1 MHIRTSFS
9 HETTH
14 EDLWIPLPDGTRL
27 HARVWRPQTDAP
39 VPALLEYLPDRL
51 TDRTAPRDW
60 QRHPWY
66 AGHGYASVRVD
77 ARGHGNSEG
86 VPADPYGESERADGV
101 EVIQWLADRPWC
113 SGAVGMF
120 GISRGGFTS
129 LRIAAL
135 APEPL
140 KAIVTVC
147 ATDDPYDNDGHRL
160 GGAVL
165 AVETHARAA
174 TALADVARP
183 PDPVHVGQV
192 MWRDMWVKRLEKVE
206 PFIHTWLSH
215 PTRDAYW
222 RHAGVREDGG
232 YGGIRAAVLAVGGWH
247 DPSCDTVLRLVE
259 TLPADRVR
267 GLIGPWCHQYPDRGL
282 PPGPAIGFLQET
294 LRWWDHWLRPTAT
307 SVPAPDPD
315 TIGHPDLGVIK
326 NPDLGVFSP
335 DLGVI
340 KDPGPDA
347 TAEPDPGLNDEPGP
361 RVNDDPDP
369 DVNDDPDPGV
379 NDDPDPGV
387 NDPDVMA
394 QPLLRSYVMAAHP
407 PATTY
412 PSLPGHWVG
421 DTAWPS
427 LSVTPI
433 AYALR
438 GAPVLVRS
446 PQHTGVDA
454 GRFRPV
460 GNDADLPPNQ
470 REEDARSACFEFE
483 VPGETWILGRPRARL
498 RLTSH
503 SSWGQVIA
511 RVCDVA
517 ADGSSTL
524 VTRGALNLSARYG
537 PDQAVSW
544 KPGSTED
551 VVFDLTATGYAF
563 PSGHRIRLSLSS
575 AYWPWIWPQPGS
587 AAGFILDPAGSSLEL
602 PVRARESD
610 PRITFEEPEQSE
622 PLGVTSPATL
632 DEPRPERLVARDVAR
647 GEWRLEVD
655 PRQDGT
661 RVHPDGL
668 ECTEDA
674 RDTYTID
681 ESDPLSARARST
693 RSIRLHR
700 PELPWDARVET
711 RSELGCDAR
720 EFITSNELICKDGNE
735 VVFHRTWE
743 RRIPRTADWGPGGGM
758 GKP

>member
-27 HARVWRPQTDAP
+27 HARVWRPLTDAP

-101 EVIQWLADRPWC
+101 EVIHWLADRPWC

-259 TLPADRVR
+259 SLPADRVR

-307 SVPAPDPD
+307 SVP
-315 TIGHPDLGVIK
+315 
-326 NPDLGVFSP
+326 
-335 DLGVI
+335 
-340 KDPGPDA
+340 DPGP
-347 TAEPDPGLNDEPGP
+347 GPGP
-361 RVNDDPDP
+361 GPGVNDDPG
-369 DVNDDPDPGV
+369 PGV

-387 NDPDVMA
+387 NGRAVMA

-427 LSVTPI
+427 PSVTPI

-460 GNDADLPPNQ
+460 GNDADMPPNQ
-470 REEDARSACFEFE
+470 REEDARSVCFEFE
-483 VPGETWILGRPRARL
+483 VPGETWILGRPRVRL

-503 SSWGQVIA
+503 SPWGQVIA

-587 AAGFILDPAGSSLEL
+587 AAGLVLDPAGSSLEL

-622 PLGVTSPATL
+622 PLGVTSAATL

-681 ESDPLSARARST
+681 ESDPLSARTRST

-711 RSELGCDAR
+711 RSELSCDAR

-743 RRIPRTADWGPGGGM
+743 RRIPRTPPDWGPGGGM
-758 GKP
+758 GNP

>member
-27 HARVWRPQTDAP
+27 HARVWRPLTDAP

-86 VPADPYGESERADGV
+86 LPADPYGESERADGV
-101 EVIQWLADRPWC
+101 EVIHWLADRPWC

-232 YGGIRAAVLAVGGWH
+232 HGGIRAAVLAVGGWH

-259 TLPADRVR
+259 SLPADRVR

-307 SVPAPDPD
+307 SVPGPDPD
-315 TIGHPDLGVIK
+315 
-326 NPDLGVFSP
+326 
-335 DLGVI
+335 
-340 KDPGPDA
+340 PGP
-347 TAEPDPGLNDEPGP
+347 GPGP
-361 RVNDDPDP
+361 GPGP

-379 NDDPDPGV
+379 NDR
-387 NDPDVMA
+387 DVMA

-427 LSVTPI
+427 PSVTPI

-483 VPGETWILGRPRARL
+483 VPGETWVLGRPRVRL

-503 SSWGQVIA
+503 SPWGQVIA

-587 AAGFILDPAGSSLEL
+587 AAGFVLDPAGSSLEL

-622 PLGVTSPATL
+622 PLGVTSTATL

-681 ESDPLSARARST
+681 ESDPLSARTRST

-711 RSELGCDAR
+711 RSELSCDAR

-743 RRIPRTADWGPGGGM
+743 RRIPRTTPDWGPGGGM
-758 GKP
+758 GNP

>member
-1 MHIRTSFS
+1 
-9 HETTH
+9 
-14 EDLWIPLPDGTRL
+14 
-27 HARVWRPQTDAP
+27 
-39 VPALLEYLPDRL
+39 
-51 TDRTAPRDW
+51 
-60 QRHPWY
+60 
-66 AGHGYASVRVD
+66 
-77 ARGHGNSEG
+77 
-86 VPADPYGESERADGV
+86 
-101 EVIQWLADRPWC
+101 
-113 SGAVGMF
+113 
-120 GISRGGFTS
+120 
-129 LRIAAL
+129 
-135 APEPL
+135 
-140 KAIVTVC
+140 
-147 ATDDPYDNDGHRL
+147 
-160 GGAVL
+160 
-165 AVETHARAA
+165 
-174 TALADVARP
+174 
-183 PDPVHVGQV
+183 
-192 MWRDMWVKRLEKVE
+192 
-206 PFIHTWLSH
+206 
-215 PTRDAYW
+215 
-222 RHAGVREDGG
+222 
-232 YGGIRAAVLAVGGWH
+232 
-247 DPSCDTVLRLVE
+247 
-259 TLPADRVR
+259 
-267 GLIGPWCHQYPDRGL
+267 
-282 PPGPAIGFLQET
+282 
-294 LRWWDHWLRPTAT
+294 
-307 SVPAPDPD
+307 
-315 TIGHPDLGVIK
+315 
-326 NPDLGVFSP
+326 
-335 DLGVI
+335 
-340 KDPGPDA
+340 
-347 TAEPDPGLNDEPGP
+347 
-361 RVNDDPDP
+361 
-369 DVNDDPDPGV
+369 VNDDPDPGV
-379 NDDPDPGV
+379 NDR
-387 NDPDVMA
+387 DVMA

-427 LSVTPI
+427 PSVTPI

-681 ESDPLSARARST
+681 ESDPLSARARTT

>member
-27 HARVWRPQTDAP
+27 HARVWRPLTDAP
-39 VPALLEYLPDRL
+39 VPVLLEYLPDRL

-101 EVIQWLADRPWC
+101 EVIHWLADRPWC

-259 TLPADRVR
+259 SLPVDRVR

-307 SVPAPDPD
+307 SVPDP
-315 TIGHPDLGVIK
+315 
-326 NPDLGVFSP
+326 
-335 DLGVI
+335 
-340 KDPGPDA
+340 DPGP
-347 TAEPDPGLNDEPGP
+347 G
-361 RVNDDPDP
+361 
-369 DVNDDPDPGV
+369 PGV

-387 NDPDVMA
+387 NDRDVMA

-427 LSVTPI
+427 PSVTPI

-460 GNDADLPPNQ
+460 GGDADLPPNQ

-483 VPGETWILGRPRARL
+483 VPGETWILGRPRVRL

-503 SSWGQVIA
+503 SPWGQVIA

-563 PSGHRIRLSLSS
+563 PSGHRIRFSLSS

-587 AAGFILDPAGSSLEL
+587 AAGLVLDPAGSSLEL

-622 PLGVTSPATL
+622 PLGVTSAATL

-681 ESDPLSARARST
+681 ESDPLSARTRST

-711 RSELGCDAR
+711 RSELSCDAR

-743 RRIPRTADWGPGGGM
+743 RRIPRTPDWGPGGGM
-758 GKP
+758 GNP

>member
-27 HARVWRPQTDAP
+27 HARVWRPLTDAP
-39 VPALLEYLPDRL
+39 VPVLLEYLPDRL

-101 EVIQWLADRPWC
+101 EVIHWLADRPWC

-259 TLPADRVR
+259 SLPVDRVR

-307 SVPAPDPD
+307 SVP
-315 TIGHPDLGVIK
+315 
-326 NPDLGVFSP
+326 
-335 DLGVI
+335 
-340 KDPGPDA
+340 
-347 TAEPDPGLNDEPGP
+347 
-361 RVNDDPDP
+361 
-369 DVNDDPDPGV
+369 DPDPGV
-379 NDDPDPGV
+379 NDDPDPGM
-387 NDPDVMA
+387 NDRAVMA

-427 LSVTPI
+427 PSVTPI

-470 REEDARSACFEFE
+470 REEDARSVCFEFE
-483 VPGETWILGRPRARL
+483 VPGETWVLGRPRVRL

-503 SSWGQVIA
+503 SPWGQVIA

-587 AAGFILDPAGSSLEL
+587 AAGLVLDPAGSSLEL

-622 PLGVTSPATL
+622 PLGVTSAATL

-681 ESDPLSARARST
+681 ESDPLSARTRST

-711 RSELGCDAR
+711 RSELSCDAR

-743 RRIPRTADWGPGGGM
+743 RRIPRTPDWGPGGGM
-758 GKP
+758 GNP

>member
-27 HARVWRPQTDAP
+27 HARVWRPLTDAP

-101 EVIQWLADRPWC
+101 EVIHWLADRPWC

-120 GISRGGFTS
+120 GISGGGFTS

-259 TLPADRVR
+259 SLPADRVR

-307 SVPAPDPD
+307 SVP
-315 TIGHPDLGVIK
+315 
-326 NPDLGVFSP
+326 
-335 DLGVI
+335 
-340 KDPGPDA
+340 DPGP
-347 TAEPDPGLNDEPGP
+347 GPGP
-361 RVNDDPDP
+361 GPGVNDDPG
-369 DVNDDPDPGV
+369 PGV

-387 NDPDVMA
+387 NGRAVMA

-427 LSVTPI
+427 PSVTPI

-460 GNDADLPPNQ
+460 GGDADLPPNQ
-470 REEDARSACFEFE
+470 REEDARSVCFEFE
-483 VPGETWILGRPRARL
+483 VPGETWILGRPRVRL

-503 SSWGQVIA
+503 SPWGQVIA

-587 AAGFILDPAGSSLEL
+587 AAGFVLDPAGSSLEL

-622 PLGVTSPATL
+622 PLGVTSAATL

-681 ESDPLSARARST
+681 ESDPLSARTRST

-711 RSELGCDAR
+711 RSELSCDAR

-743 RRIPRTADWGPGGGM
+743 RRIPRTPPDWGPGGGM
-758 GKP
+758 GNP

>member
-27 HARVWRPQTDAP
+27 HARVWRPLTDAP

-101 EVIQWLADRPWC
+101 EVIHWLADRPWC

-232 YGGIRAAVLAVGGWH
+232 HGGIRAAVLAVGGWH

-259 TLPADRVR
+259 SLPADRVR

-307 SVPAPDPD
+307 SVP
-315 TIGHPDLGVIK
+315 G
-326 NPDLGVFSP
+326 
-335 DLGVI
+335 
-340 KDPGPDA
+340 PGP
-347 TAEPDPGLNDEPGP
+347 GPGP
-361 RVNDDPDP
+361 GVNDDPG
-369 DVNDDPDPGV
+369 PGV

-387 NDPDVMA
+387 NDRDVMA

-427 LSVTPI
+427 PSVTPI

-438 GAPVLVRS
+438 GTPVLVRS

-483 VPGETWILGRPRARL
+483 VPGKTWVLGRPRVRL

-503 SSWGQVIA
+503 SPWGQVIA

-587 AAGFILDPAGSSLEL
+587 AAGFVLDPAGSSLEL

-622 PLGVTSPATL
+622 PLGVTSAAAL

-681 ESDPLSARARST
+681 ESDPLSARTRST

-711 RSELGCDAR
+711 RSELSCDAR

-743 RRIPRTADWGPGGGM
+743 RRIPRTTPDWGPGGGM
-758 GKP
+758 GNPEEHGADR

>member
-27 HARVWRPQTDAP
+27 HARVWRPLTDAP

-101 EVIQWLADRPWC
+101 EVIHWLADRPWC

-259 TLPADRVR
+259 SLPADRVR

-307 SVPAPDPD
+307 SVPDPDP
-315 TIGHPDLGVIK
+315 
-326 NPDLGVFSP
+326 
-335 DLGVI
+335 
-340 KDPGPDA
+340 
-347 TAEPDPGLNDEPGP
+347 
-361 RVNDDPDP
+361 DPDP
-369 DVNDDPDPGV
+369 DVNDDPGPGV

-387 NDPDVMA
+387 NDRAVMA

-427 LSVTPI
+427 PSVTPI

-460 GNDADLPPNQ
+460 GGDADLPPNQ

-483 VPGETWILGRPRARL
+483 VPGETWILGRPRVRL

-503 SSWGQVIA
+503 SPWGQVIA

-563 PSGHRIRLSLSS
+563 PSGHRIRFSLSS

-587 AAGFILDPAGSSLEL
+587 AAGLVLDPAGSSLEL

-622 PLGVTSPATL
+622 PLGVTSAATL

-681 ESDPLSARARST
+681 ESDPLSARTRST

-711 RSELGCDAR
+711 RSELSCDAR

-743 RRIPRTADWGPGGGM
+743 RRIPRTPDWGPGGGM
-758 GKP
+758 GNP

>member
-27 HARVWRPQTDAP
+27 HARVWRPLTDAP

-86 VPADPYGESERADGV
+86 LPADPYGESERADGV
-101 EVIQWLADRPWC
+101 EVIHWLADRPWC

-232 YGGIRAAVLAVGGWH
+232 HGGIRAAVLAVGGWH

-259 TLPADRVR
+259 SLPADRVR

-307 SVPAPDPD
+307 SVP
-315 TIGHPDLGVIK
+315 G
-326 NPDLGVFSP
+326 
-335 DLGVI
+335 
-340 KDPGPDA
+340 PGP
-347 TAEPDPGLNDEPGP
+347 G
-361 RVNDDPDP
+361 
-369 DVNDDPDPGV
+369 PGV

-387 NDPDVMA
+387 NDRDVMA

-427 LSVTPI
+427 PSVTPI

-483 VPGETWILGRPRARL
+483 VPGETWVLGRPRVRL

-503 SSWGQVIA
+503 SPWGQVIA

-587 AAGFILDPAGSSLEL
+587 AAGFVLDPAGSSLEL

-622 PLGVTSPATL
+622 PLGVTSAATL

-681 ESDPLSARARST
+681 ESDPLSARTHST

-711 RSELGCDAR
+711 RSELSCDAR

-743 RRIPRTADWGPGGGM
+743 RRIPRTTPDWGPGGGM
-758 GKP
+758 GNP

>member
-27 HARVWRPQTDAP
+27 HARVWRPLTDAP

-101 EVIQWLADRPWC
+101 EVIHWLADRPWC

-259 TLPADRVR
+259 SLPADRVR

-307 SVPAPDPD
+307 SVP
-315 TIGHPDLGVIK
+315 
-326 NPDLGVFSP
+326 
-335 DLGVI
+335 
-340 KDPGPDA
+340 
-347 TAEPDPGLNDEPGP
+347 
-361 RVNDDPDP
+361 
-369 DVNDDPDPGV
+369 DPDPGV
-379 NDDPDPGV
+379 NDDPDPGM
-387 NDPDVMA
+387 NDRAVMA

-427 LSVTPI
+427 PSVTPI

-470 REEDARSACFEFE
+470 REEDARSVCFEFE
-483 VPGETWILGRPRARL
+483 VPGETWVLGRPRVRL

-503 SSWGQVIA
+503 SPWGQVIA

-587 AAGFILDPAGSSLEL
+587 AAGFVLDPAGSSLEL

-622 PLGVTSPATL
+622 PLGVTSAATL

-655 PRQDGT
+655 PRQDAT

-681 ESDPLSARARST
+681 ESDPLSARTRST

-711 RSELGCDAR
+711 RSELSCDAR

-743 RRIPRTADWGPGGGM
+743 RRIPRTPPDWGPGGGM
-758 GKP
+758 GNP